1 MSDKKEYSVN
11 VRISSSENEIL
22 TKTAETLRVSKSEIV
37 RMVMSD
43 KLNEFESKPRKTI
56 SKIEQ
61 QNLMKL
67 LANLVNVQRAKRRE
81 LARIGTNLNQLA
93 KTSNVQ
99 AKATGNSND
108 IARQLSMLTKQKK
121 QETEMSAALTEL
133 KKEVDK
139 IVVENEAIAE
149 RVQEIWQLLV

>member
-1 MSDKKEYSVN
+1 MN